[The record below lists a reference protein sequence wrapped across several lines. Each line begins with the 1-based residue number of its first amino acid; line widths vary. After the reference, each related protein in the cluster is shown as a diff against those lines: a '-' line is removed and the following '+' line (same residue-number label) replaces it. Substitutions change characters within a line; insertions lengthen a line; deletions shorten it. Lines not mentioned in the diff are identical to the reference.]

1 MRPLPVGDE
10 FMGRMHRSPRLITLL
25 LMVAFSSLA
34 YLPVSASAAPTTDS
48 FVAKVNE
55 ARASHGL
62 VKVKVSTSL
71 NESSRGYAGWMLR
84 RSYFGH
90 LSSLRISHRF
100 GLRGEVL
107 ARTRGGDR
115 TAGEIVR
122 AWLNSPTHRAVL
134 LNPRYRWVGVGLAQG
149 RSASRRT
156 SLFVGHF
163 GAR

>member
-1 MRPLPVGDE
+1 
-10 FMGRMHRSPRLITLL
+10 MGRMHRSPRLITLL

-34 YLPVSASAAPTTDS
+34 YLPASASAAPTTDS
-48 FVAKVNE
+48 FVAKVNK

-71 NESSRGYAGWMLR
+71 NESSRGYARWMLR

-90 LSSLRISHRF
+90 LSSIRASHRF

-107 ARTRGGDR
+107 ARTRGGDP
-115 TAGEIVR
+115 TAGQIVR

-149 RSASRRT
+149 QSESQRT
-156 SLFVGHF
+156 TLLVGHF

>member
-1 MRPLPVGDE
+1 
-10 FMGRMHRSPRLITLL
+10 MHLFARLISLL
-25 LMVAFSSLA
+25 VMVALSCLA
-34 YLPVSASAAPTTDS
+34 YLPTSASAAPATDS
-48 FVAKVNE
+48 FVAKVNK

-71 NESSRGYAGWMLR
+71 KESSRGYARWMLR

-90 LSSLRISHRF
+90 LSSIRASHRF

-107 ARTRGGDR
+107 ARTRGGDP
-115 TAGEIVR
+115 TAGQIVR

-149 RSASRRT
+149 RLASRRT
-156 SLFVGHF
+156 TLLVGHF